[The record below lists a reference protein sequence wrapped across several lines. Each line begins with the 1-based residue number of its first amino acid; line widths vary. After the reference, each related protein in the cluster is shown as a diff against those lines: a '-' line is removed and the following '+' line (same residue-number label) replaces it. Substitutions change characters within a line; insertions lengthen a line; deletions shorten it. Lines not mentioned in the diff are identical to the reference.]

1 MINRYPWWK
10 NLLVVLITVLGLLF
24 ALPNLYGEDPSVQ
37 LSTKGAAVSQDTV
50 QQVEQALKSAKLE
63 YKSVGLDE
71 ARVLVRFPDTDAQLH
86 GLDAIKQAMGPNF
99 TAAMNLAPRTPA
111 WMQDLGMKPMAKGLD
126 LQGGVHFQLQVDL
139 NAAAQAKVQRV
150 SNDIRG
156 AMRGKLIRY
165 DDVSVD
171 TNTISLTLHT
181 DDDTAKARSLL
192 ATQYPEFKVSGGSQ
206 PNTLLASMADQD
218 MASLRQQAVEQNI
231 TTLRNRVN
239 ELGVAEPIVQQ
250 QGPSSIVVELPG
262 VQDAAHAKDIL
273 GGTATLEFRLVDGDN
288 PLVARSAAQ
297 QAVQSNHIP
306 LDDQL
311 FYDKDK
317 QPWLL
322 KRDVIA
328 SGDQLVNAQS
338 GFSQEQG
345 TPDVSVTL
353 DSAAAGKMGETTRLN
368 LGKPMAVL
376 FIETKSDTK
385 IVDGQ
390 TVITHSKVYT
400 VINVATIQ
408 GIFSKNFHITGL
420 GGDEAKDLAITLRAG
435 SLAAPMDFIEERTV
449 GPSLGAEN
457 IRQGFYAA
465 LLGFALVVGFM
476 ALYYKVFGVI
486 ADLAVFMNLVL
497 TVALL
502 SLIQAT
508 LTLPGIAGIVLTL
521 GMGVDAN
528 VLINERIREEVRNG
542 NTPQAAI
549 HSGYERAFAT
559 IVDAHVTTLIAAFVL
574 FMFGSGPVK
583 GFAVTLTLGIITS
596 LFTAIMGTRSI
607 VNAGFGGR
615 RLDKLPV

>member
-1 MINRYPWWK
+1 MNRYPLWK
-10 NLLVVLITVLGLLF
+10 NLLVIVITALGLF
-24 ALPNLYGEDPSVQ
+24 YALPNLYGEDPSVQ
-37 LSTKGAAVSQDTV
+37 ITSKAGTLTTDNQ
-50 QQVEQALKSAKLE
+50 QQVEQALKTAKIDYSSAAIEDKIL
-63 YKSVGLDE
+63 
-71 ARVLVRFPDTDAQLH
+71 LVRFPDTDSQLH
-86 GLDAIKQAMGPNF
+86 GLDAIRQSLGATF

-111 WMQDLGMKPMAKGLD
+111 WMQSLGMKPMAKGLD
-126 LQGGVHFQLQVDL
+126 LQGGVHFQLLVDL
-139 NAAAQAKVQRV
+139 NAAAQGKMQRI

-156 AMRGKLIRY
+156 AMRAKLIRY
-165 DDVSVD
+165 EDVSMSGD
-171 TNTISLTLHT
+171 AITLTLSSPADLT
-181 DDDTAKARSLL
+181 NARGLL
-192 ATQYPEFKVSGGSQ
+192 AAQYPDLAVVSGSA
-206 PNTLLASMADQD
+206 PNSLLASMAPQNVQE
-218 MASLRQQAVEQNI
+218 LRQQAVEQNI

-239 ELGVAEPIVQQ
+239 ELGVSEPIVQQ

-273 GGTATLEFRLVDGDN
+273 GGTATLEFRLVDQTGN
-288 PLVARSAAQ
+288 AQEAQ
-297 QAVQSNHIP
+297 QTNHVP

-311 FYDKDK
+311 FTMRNSGG
-317 QPWLL
+317 PVLL

-338 GFSQEQG
+338 GVSQEEG
-345 TPDVSVTL
+345 TPDVNVTL
-353 DSAAAGKMGETTRLN
+353 DSAAASKMGDTTRQN

-376 FIETKSDTK
+376 FIETKSETK
-385 IVDGQ
+385 MVDGQ
-390 TVITHSKVYT
+390 SVITHNKVYT
-400 VINVATIQ
+400 VINVATIR
-408 GIFSKNFHITGL
+408 GIFSKNFQITGL
-420 GGDEAKDLAITLRAG
+420 GGDEAKDLAISLRAG

-457 IRQGFYAA
+457 IKQGFYAA
-465 LLGFALVVGFM
+465 LLGFTLVVVFM

-486 ADLAVFMNLVL
+486 ADFAVFMNLVL

-542 NTPQAAI
+542 NSPQAAI
-549 HSGYERAFAT
+549 HAGYERAFAT
-559 IVDAHVTTLIAAFVL
+559 IVDAHVTTLIAAFML
-574 FMFGSGPVK
+574 FLFGTGPVK

-607 VNAGFGGR
+607 VNGVFGGR
-615 RLDKLPV
+615 KLNKLPV